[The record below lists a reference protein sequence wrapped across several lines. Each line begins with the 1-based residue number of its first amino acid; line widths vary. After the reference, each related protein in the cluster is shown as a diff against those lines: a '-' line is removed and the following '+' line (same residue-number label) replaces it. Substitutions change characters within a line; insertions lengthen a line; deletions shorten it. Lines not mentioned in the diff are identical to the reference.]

1 MENAAPKKYTT
12 ALIVLTLLFF
22 IWGFLTVLN
31 DILIPYLKKIFELNY
46 FEVMFIQFAFFG
58 AYFIGSLVYFIISTR
73 YGDPISRIGYKKGIL
88 IGLLISTAAA
98 LMFYPAAAMRI
109 FPLFLIALFVLGLGF
124 TLLQIS
130 ANPYVAI
137 LGPQKSASS
146 RLNLAQAFNS
156 LGTTIAPI
164 FGGWLI
170 FSFFGTKGKE
180 LLDSAGKIIY
190 TDDGGIMSAMG
201 IQLPYILFAAVLL
214 ILFFVVLGTRLPKFV
229 ESEKIRKDAG
239 ALKHKNLLYGMIA
252 IFFYVGAEVSIGSL
266 MINFFKLPEIAG
278 LSENEAKLYLG
289 FYWGGAMIGRFLG
302 AISLSDS
309 KIKNFPK
316 PLIMLLVSLIT
327 FFIIWFF
334 ASIGNSLSI
343 TMVLPF
349 LIFIGINLIGF
360 LLGRSKAHTTLM
372 VFAIFVIALLAI
384 VLNTNGVFAFWSL
397 IGIGLFNSIMWS
409 NIFTL
414 AIRDLKEY
422 TSQGSSLLVMAILGG
437 ALLPLAQGAT
447 ADSISSL
454 ISYLIPMVQGG
465 ALAEGLGLHMS
476 FVIPIF
482 SYFYL
487 AWYGWKGYLP
497 GKFRKYV
504 SE

>member
-1 MENAAPKKYTT
+1 MEFNPQKRYTI
-12 ALIVLTLLFF
+12 ALTVLTLLFF

-58 AYFIGSLVYFIISTR
+58 AYFIGSLVYFIISTK

-88 IGLLISTAAA
+88 IGLLISTAAS
-98 LMFYPAAAMRI
+98 LMFYPAAALRI

-137 LGPQKSASS
+137 LGPQRTASS

-156 LGTTIAPI
+156 LGTTVAPI

-170 FSFFGTKGKE
+170 FSFFGTKGKA

-201 IQLPYILFAAVLL
+201 IQLPYLLFAGVL
-214 ILFFVVLGTRLPKFV
+214 ILLFFIVLGTKLPKFV
-229 ESEKIRKDAG
+229 DNEKIKKDAG
-239 ALKHKNLLYGMIA
+239 ALKHKNLVFGMIA

-278 LSENEAKLYLG
+278 IGENKAKLYLA

-309 KIKNFPK
+309 KIKYLPK
-316 PLIMLLVSLIT
+316 PIIMLFVSLFT
-327 FFIIWFF
+327 FLIIWFF
-334 ASIGNSLSI
+334 ASFENTLSVD
-343 TMVLPF
+343 MVLPF
-349 LIFIGINLIGF
+349 LIFIAINLIGF
-360 LLGRSKAHTTLM
+360 ILGRSKAHTTLF
-372 VFAIFVIALLAI
+372 VFALIIIALLTV
-384 VLNTNGVFAFWSL
+384 VLSTNGHIAFWSL

-414 AIRDLKEY
+414 AIKDLKEY

-437 ALLPLAQGAT
+437 ALIPLAQGAT
-447 ADSISSL
+447 A
-454 ISYLIPMVQGG
+454 
-465 ALAEGLGLHMS
+465 
-476 FVIPIF
+476 
-482 SYFYL
+482 
-487 AWYGWKGYLP
+487 
-497 GKFRKYV
+497 
-504 SE
+504 

>member
-1 MENAAPKKYTT
+1 MNEKTEKRHPV
-12 ALIVLTLLFF
+12 ALTVLTLLFF

-58 AYFIGSLVYFIISTR
+58 AYFIGSLIYFIISSR
-73 YGDPISRIGYKKGIL
+73 FGDPISRIGYKRGIL
-88 IGLLISTAAA
+88 AGLVVSIIAA
-98 LMFYPAAAMRI
+98 LLFYPAAALRV

-137 LGPQKSASS
+137 LGPEKTASS

-156 LGTTIAPI
+156 FGTTIGPI
-164 FGGWLI
+164 LGGWLI
-170 FSFFGTKGKE
+170 FRFFGTRGKP
-180 LLDSAGKIIY
+180 LLDSAGNTIY

-201 IQLPYILFAAVLL
+201 IQMPYLLFAAVLV
-214 ILFFVVLGTRLPKFV
+214 ILFFVILSTKLPRIEGADIV
-229 ESEKIRKDAG
+229 HHDAG
-239 ALKHKNLLYGMIA
+239 ALRYSNLVFGIIA

-278 LSENEAKLYLG
+278 LGENDAKIFLA

-302 AISLSDS
+302 AISLSDY
-309 KIKNFPK
+309 KGKNVVK
-316 PLIMLLVSLIT
+316 YGSMVIVSFIT
-327 FFIIWFF
+327 FMFIWIIARLENNLSFQSVVPFII
-334 ASIGNSLSI
+334 
-343 TMVLPF
+343 F
-349 LIFIGINLIGF
+349 LVINLIGF
-360 LLGRSKAHTTLM
+360 VIGRSKAHTTLM
-372 VFAIFVIALLAI
+372 TFALIVIGLLI
-384 VLNTNGVFAFWSL
+384 LVVSFEGSVAFWSL

-437 ALLPLAQGAT
+437 ALIPLLQ
-447 ADSISSL
+447 
-454 ISYLIPMVQGG
+454 G
-465 ALAEGLGLHMS
+465 ALADTIGLHMS
-476 FVIPIF
+476 FLVPIV
-482 SYFYL
+482 SYIYL
-487 AWYGWKGYLP
+487 AWYGWKGYVP
-497 GKFRKYV
+497 KKFKRFI
-504 SE
+504 

>member
-1 MENAAPKKYTT
+1 MEFNPQKRYTI
-12 ALIVLTLLFF
+12 ALTVLTLLFF

-58 AYFIGSLVYFIISTR
+58 AYFIGSLVYFIISTK

-88 IGLLISTAAA
+88 VGLLISAAAA
-98 LMFYPAAAMRI
+98 LMFYPAAALRI

-137 LGPQKSASS
+137 LGSQRTASS

-170 FSFFGTKGKE
+170 FKFFGTKGKE
-180 LLDSAGKIIY
+180 LLDSAGKVIFN
-190 TDDGGIMSAMG
+190 DDGDIMSAWG
-201 IQLPYILFAAVLL
+201 IQMPYLLFAGVLV
-214 ILFFVVLGTRLPKFV
+214 ILFFIVLGTKLPKFV
-229 ESEKIRKDAG
+229 DSEKIRKDAG
-239 ALKHKNLLYGMIA
+239 ALKHKNLVFGMIA

-278 LSENEAKLYLG
+278 IGENKAKLYLA

-309 KIKNFPK
+309 KIKYLPK
-316 PLIMLLVSLIT
+316 PVIMLFVSLFT
-327 FFIIWFF
+327 FLIIWFF
-334 ASIGNSLSI
+334 ASLENTLSVD
-343 TMVLPF
+343 MVLPF
-349 LIFIGINLIGF
+349 LIFIAINLIGF
-360 LLGRSKAHTTLM
+360 ILGRSKAHTTLL
-372 VFAIFVIALLAI
+372 VFALIII
-384 VLNTNGVFAFWSL
+384 VLLTIVISSNGSVAFWSL

-414 AIRDLKEY
+414 AIKDLKEY

-437 ALLPLAQGAT
+437 ALIPLAQGAT
-447 ADSISSL
+447 ADI
-454 ISYLIPMVQGG
+454 I
-465 ALAEGLGLHMS
+465 GLHMS
-476 FVIPIF
+476 FFVPII
-482 SYFYL
+482 SYLYL
-487 AWYGWKGYLP
+487 AWYGWKGYVP
-497 GKFRKYV
+497 GKFKR
-504 SE
+504 